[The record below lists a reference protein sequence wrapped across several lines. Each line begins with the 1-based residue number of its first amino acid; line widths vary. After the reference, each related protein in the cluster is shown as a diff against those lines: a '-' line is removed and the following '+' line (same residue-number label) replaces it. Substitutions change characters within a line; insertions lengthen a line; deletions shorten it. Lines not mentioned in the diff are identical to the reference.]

1 MNKFWVI
8 VFHTYL
14 NKLKTK
20 SFIIT
25 TIITALILV
34 ALTNMEKIIDVFN
47 SDDNGT
53 NVGVIYEV
61 ESVYTLFKQNVNAM
75 DKDIHL
81 KEFTSESKAKQAVK
95 SGQLDSYLILS
106 LNDKQLPQAVYQA
119 NSLAESNLSSTLE
132 QAVQQT
138 KVAMATV
145 KIGLEEKQIDQ
156 LYSPVSFKK
165 KALVENAKTEQELNQ
180 ARGLVYVLLFVIY
193 FAVIMYGSMIA
204 MEVATEKSSRV
215 MEILVSSVSPIT
227 QMFAKIIGIALLSLT
242 QLAVILSVGYTSL
255 KTSVETN
262 HNGIFS
268 YLGVND
274 VPLTTFLYAFVFFI
288 LGYFLFATLAAFL
301 GSLVSRI
308 EDVQQMI
315 TPMTLVIVAAFLIA
329 MFGLGDPE
337 TKIITVTSFIPV
349 FAPMIMFLRVGMLN
363 VPLWEV
369 SVSIGILVVTIT
381 ALAIF
386 GARVYKG
393 GVLMYGQSTSF
404 KDIKKALQLTK
415 KET

>member
-1 MNKFWVI
+1 MVI

-75 DKDIHL
+75 DSDIHL
-81 KEFTSESKAKQAVK
+81 KEFTSEAKAKQAVK
-95 SGQLDSYLILS
+95 SGQLDSYLLLS
-106 LNDKQLPQAVYQA
+106 LNDKQLPQAVYKA

-156 LYSPVSFKK
+156 LYSPVSFEKE
-165 KALVENAKTEQELNQ
+165 ALVENAKTEQELNQ

-227 QMFAKIIGIALLSLT
+227 QMFAKIIELHCSA
-242 QLAVILSVGYTSL
+242 
-255 KTSVETN
+255 
-262 HNGIFS
+262 
-268 YLGVND
+268 
-274 VPLTTFLYAFVFFI
+274 
-288 LGYFLFATLAAFL
+288 
-301 GSLVSRI
+301 
-308 EDVQQMI
+308 
-315 TPMTLVIVAAFLIA
+315 
-329 MFGLGDPE
+329 
-337 TKIITVTSFIPV
+337 
-349 FAPMIMFLRVGMLN
+349 
-363 VPLWEV
+363 
-369 SVSIGILVVTIT
+369 
-381 ALAIF
+381 
-386 GARVYKG
+386 
-393 GVLMYGQSTSF
+393 
-404 KDIKKALQLTK
+404 
-415 KET
+415 